1 MKLPEF
7 IKEQFMST
15 HLAVVSVNE
24 DRGTFNLAGETYPM
38 SSVVQVIYDRESRRG
53 QLVVAKGNFA
63 QQVAI
68 TLASAWKLTLFM
80 GSESWVD
87 A

>member
-7 IKEQFMST
+7 IKERLMAT
-15 HLAVVSVNE
+15 HLAVVSINE
-24 DRGTFNLAGETYPM
+24 ERGTFNLAGETFPM
-38 SSVVQVIYDRESRRG
+38 SSVVQVTYDRESRRG
-53 QLVVAKGNFA
+53 QLVVAKDN
-63 QQVAI
+63 VARQTMI